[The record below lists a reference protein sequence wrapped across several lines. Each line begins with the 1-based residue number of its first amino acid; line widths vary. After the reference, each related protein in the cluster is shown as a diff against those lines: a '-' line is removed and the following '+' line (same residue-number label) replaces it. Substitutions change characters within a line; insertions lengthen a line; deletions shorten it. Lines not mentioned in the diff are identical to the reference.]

1 MTSPLG
7 DAEHALH
14 SPKQTDPQAGLFTA
28 CFSVVA
34 ATDPHTLSRV
44 LEPFAK
50 RGITP
55 SYVHA
60 ARAGVNDE
68 LMHIDLQLAGADA
81 DTAWRL
87 ANDLRAQWL
96 VEKVLTSEKAA
107 ADIRS

>member
-7 DAEHALH
+7 DTGHAPY
-14 SPKQTDPQAGLFTA
+14 SSKQIGPQAGLFTA

-44 LEPFAK
+44 LEPFTK
-50 RGITP
+50 RAITP

-60 ARAGVNDE
+60 ARAGAKGE
-68 LMHIDLQLAGADA
+68 LMHIDLELAGADA
-81 DTAWRL
+81 DIAWRL
-87 ANDLRAQWL
+87 ANDLRGQWL

-107 ADIRS
+107 ADIPS

>member
-1 MTSPLG
+1 MTTPLG
-7 DAEHALH
+7 DTGHAPH
-14 SPKQTDPQAGLFTA
+14 SSKQTDPQAALFTA

-44 LEPFAK
+44 LEPFTK
-50 RGITP
+50 RAITP

-60 ARAGVNDE
+60 VRAGANGE

-81 DTAWRL
+81 DIAWRL

-107 ADIRS
+107 ADILS

>member
-7 DAEHALH
+7 DTGHAPH
-14 SPKQTDPQAGLFTA
+14 SSQRTESQPALFTA

-44 LEPFAK
+44 LEPFTK
-50 RGITP
+50 RAITP

-60 ARAGVNDE
+60 ERAGANGE
-68 LMHIDLQLAGADA
+68 LMHIDLQLADTDA

-87 ANDLRAQWL
+87 ANDLRGQWL

-107 ADIRS
+107 ADIPS